1 MNILFIDSLP
11 KVKLLLW
18 PNWRHFSVFE
28 LVASEQLEEFGRK
41 CLAIQPV
48 KTRKARK
55 TSEYPNRL

>member
-1 MNILFIDSLP
+1 LS